1 MTNPLTVK
9 AGLHVVWAPSQ
20 STIAGIVAIAD
31 WNKPLPGT
39 PPRFGVRS
47 RGEWWVHEFDSD
59 LDPEDDQSSAPLVV
73 LERIFGTGRVSPVGT
88 GISDMLVALWDAA
101 ERVPVDPPGGERS
114 SGSTSS
120 DIPAPNPLSS
130 Q

>member
-1 MTNPLTVK
+1 VALDDQSPHRQSGP
-9 AGLHVVWAPSQ
+9 ARGLGAESIDNRRHRRHR
-20 STIAGIVAIAD
+20 D
-31 WNKPLPGT
+31 WNKHAGYHHAS
-39 PPRFGVRS
+39 GAAAA
-47 RGEWWVHEFDSD
+47 GVHEFDSD
-59 LDPEDDQSSAPLVV
+59 LDPEDDQSSTTVA
-73 LERIFGTGRVSPVGT
+73 ERLGTGRVSPVGT